1 MKLKFHQSISGTN
14 FNVARGQE
22 LEIHDE
28 AEAQRFIEA
37 GIAEAVKDAPHTAEL
52 KYLRRVVEELAAEI
66 ADLRKAIE
74 GGAEDGQDDEPAK
87 KPAKKG

>member
-14 FNVARGQE
+14 FNAARGQE
-22 LEIHDE
+22 IEVRDE
-28 AEAQRFIEA
+28 AEAQRLIEA
-37 GIAEAVKDAPHTAEL
+37 GIAEAVKDAPHTTEL

-66 ADLRKAIE
+66 AELRKLIE
-74 GGAEDGQDDEPAK
+74 GTDEDPEAPAK